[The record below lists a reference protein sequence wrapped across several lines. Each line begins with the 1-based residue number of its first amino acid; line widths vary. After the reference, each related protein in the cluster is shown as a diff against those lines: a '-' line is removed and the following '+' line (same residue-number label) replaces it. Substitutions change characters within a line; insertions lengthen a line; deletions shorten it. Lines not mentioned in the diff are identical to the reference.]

1 MDRIATLSPATKL
14 ESHNMLLEEFRF
26 SHGSEFSF
34 GLNLTSYVIG
44 KFSSDSRSETR
55 ILWSLDGFLSVL
67 VPLSCVIAIYPR
79 RPGARPCAFMF
90 KTDMA
95 CLTTEV
101 GNLSAV
107 FSPRVRFVFR
117 IEVNDNQQ
125 IPNSQRNLNWK
136 PDD

>member
-79 RPGARPCAFMF
+79 RPGAMPLLSY
-90 KTDMA
+90 
-95 CLTTEV
+95 LTTEV

-117 IEVNDNQQ
+117 IEVNGKQQ
-125 IPNSQRNLNWK
+125 IPNSQRKLNWK
-136 PDD
+136 PED